1 MDTLARIKEQKF
13 IAIIRGYN
21 PEESLLIA
29 EALFAGGVHVLEIAM
44 NSPKPLQTIEKITD
58 KLGDQVTVGAGTVL
72 DPESARAAIL
82 AGSKFILSP
91 TLNPEMIKV
100 ANRYGVVSIPG
111 TYTPTEALT
120 ALEVGT
126 DQLQNGK

>member
-58 KLGDQVTVGAGTVL
+58 ELGDHVTVGAGTVL

-82 AGSKFILSP
+82 AGREVYSFSDFKYRDDQSRESLWCRKYSG
-91 TLNPEMIKV
+91 NV
-100 ANRYGVVSIPG
+100 YAN
-111 TYTPTEALT
+111 
-120 ALEVGT
+120 
-126 DQLQNGK
+126 